1 MFYYIYY
8 NYSLLSDKNQR
19 EGSIKLPALFF
30 CSFVSLKTITT
41 MYKSIYFFGQSVFG
55 QLISLIDPS
64 IVSEASKACNS
75 DRYIK
80 KFKTKDHLISMLFC
94 TLAKCTSLREV
105 SGAMLGLSG
114 KTKHFQLDHIPKKS
128 TLGDSNQRRE
138 ADVFGVIYNKLFTKY
153 GDIISDSR
161 IKDVINKQLEI
172 FDSTTISL
180 FNDILKCVGRKPK
193 SGKRKGGIKV
203 HTVINVDETVPKM
216 VWFTHSATNDHVLLN
231 KLKMDANTIY
241 VFDKGYNDYKA
252 FQRFSDNQTG
262 FVTRI
267 KDNAVYEPVCKNE
280 IGEHIHSGVIEDE
293 IIEVTVKNDE
303 STCKLKLRKVRFHD
317 REQKRE
323 FEFLTNLFEMRADL
337 VAAIYK
343 LRWQIE
349 LLFKQLK
356 QNFPLKYFLGD
367 NENAIKIQIY
377 CALIANLLM
386 TVIQKKLK
394 RSWAFS
400 NLVSF
405 CKIHLF
411 NYIHLT
417 NFLEN
422 PDKDWQKTVYNEEQ
436 LSLF

>member
-1 MFYYIYY
+1 MSKTTFY
-8 NYSLLSDKNQR
+8 
-19 EGSIKLPALFF
+19 
-30 CSFVSLKTITT
+30 
-41 MYKSIYFFGQSVFG
+41 FGQSVFG
-55 QLISLIDPS
+55 QLISLIEPS
-64 IVSEASKACNS
+64 IISMASQYCNS
-75 DRYIK
+75 DRYVK

-94 TLAKCTSLREV
+94 SFAKCTSLREV

-114 KTKHFQLDHIPKKS
+114 KTKHFQLEHIPKKS
-128 TLGDSNQRRE
+128 TLGDANQRRD
-138 ADVFGVIYNKLFTKY
+138 ADVFGFIYNQLLLKY
-153 GDIISDSR
+153 GHFISDSR
-161 IKDVINKQLEI
+161 IKDVIKKQIEI

-180 FNDILKCVGRKPK
+180 YNDVMKCVGREPK
-193 SGKRKGGIKV
+193 NGKRKGGIKV
-203 HTVINVDETVPKM
+203 HTVINVDETVPKF
-216 VWFTHSATNDHVLLN
+216 VWFTPATTHDHVLLN
-231 KLKMDANTIY
+231 KLKMGSNTIY

-252 FQRFSDNQTG
+252 FQKFCENETG

-267 KDNAVYEPVCKNE
+267 KDNAVYESICQNE
-280 IGEHIHSGVIEDE
+280 IEEHIHSGVLEDE
-293 IIEVTVKNDE
+293 IIEVTVYDLAIKN
-303 STCKLKLRKVRFHD
+303 KLKLRKIRFYD
-317 REQKRE
+317 RELKRE
-323 FEFLTNLFEMRADL
+323 FEFLTNLFEMRPDL
-337 VAAIYK
+337 VAAIYR

-349 LLFKQLK
+349 LLYRQLK

-411 NYIHLT
+411 NYIHLI

-422 PDKDWQKTVYNEEQ
+422 PDRDWQKTIRIEDQ
-436 LSLF
+436 LLLF

>member
-1 MFYYIYY
+1 M
-8 NYSLLSDKNQR
+8 N
-19 EGSIKLPALFF
+19 
-30 CSFVSLKTITT
+30 KTTH
-41 MYKSIYFFGQSVFG
+41 FFGQSVFG
-55 QLISLIDPS
+55 QLISLIES
-64 IVSEASKACNS
+64 NTIYKATKNCQS
-75 DRYIK
+75 DRYVK

-94 TLAKCTSLREV
+94 AFAKCTSLREV

-128 TLGDSNQRRE
+128 TLGDANQRRE
-138 ADVFGVIYNKLFTKY
+138 AEVFGIIYNELFRQY
-153 GDIISDSR
+153 GYIFSDSR
-161 IKDVINKQLEI
+161 IKDVINKQIEI

-180 FNDILKCVGRKPK
+180 FKDILKCVGRKPK
-193 SGKRKGGIKV
+193 NGKRKGGIKV
-203 HTVINVDETVPKM
+203 HTVINVDEIIPKL
-216 VWFTHSATNDHVLLN
+216 VWFTHSATHDHVLLS
-231 KLKMDANTIY
+231 KLKMDSNIIY

-267 KDNAVYEPVCKNE
+267 KDNAVYDTVFQNE
-280 IGEHIHSGVIEDE
+280 IEEHIHSGVLEDE
-293 IIEVTVKNDE
+293 IIELSVKDRDNT
-303 STCKLKLRKVRFHD
+303 SKLKLRKIQFYD
-317 REQKRE
+317 RVLKRE

-411 NYIHLT
+411 NYIHLLK
-417 NFLEN
+417 FLEN
-422 PDKDWQKTVYNEEQ
+422 PDKDWQKTLYNQEQ
-436 LSLF
+436 FSLF

>member
-1 MFYYIYY
+1 M
-8 NYSLLSDKNQR
+8 DKT
-19 EGSIKLPALFF
+19 KH
-30 CSFVSLKTITT
+30 
-41 MYKSIYFFGQSVFG
+41 FFGTSVFG
-55 QLISLIDPS
+55 QLISLIDNNFIS
-64 IVSEASKACNS
+64 SSTKECKS
-75 DRYIK
+75 DRYVK
-80 KFKTKDHLISMLFC
+80 KFTTKDHLISMLFSSF
-94 TLAKCTSLREV
+94 AKCTSLREV

-114 KTKHFQLDHIPKKS
+114 KTKHFQLNHIPRKS
-128 TLGDSNQRRE
+128 TLGDANKRRDV
-138 ADVFGVIYNKLFTKY
+138 DVFGKIYQKLLVKY
-153 GDIISDSR
+153 NHVFSDSR
-161 IKDVINKQLEI
+161 VKDVINKQIEI

-180 FNDILKCVGRKPK
+180 FKDILKCVGRHAEN
-193 SGKRKGGIKV
+193 GKKKGGIKV
-203 HTVINVDETVPKM
+203 HTVINVDECVPKFI
-216 VWFTHSATNDHVLLN
+216 WFTEAAKHDHILLH

-252 FQRFSDNQTG
+252 FRLFCENKTG

-267 KDNAVYEPVCKNE
+267 KDNAVYDSIEEKDIE
-280 IGEHIHSGVIEDE
+280 DHIHSGVLQDE
-293 IIEVTVKNDE
+293 IIEITVKDKDKT
-303 STCKLKLRKVRFHD
+303 SKLKLRKIRFYD
-317 REQKRE
+317 RVLKRE
-323 FEFLTNLFEMRADL
+323 FEFLTNLFEMRPDL

-411 NYIHLT
+411 NYIHLLQ
-417 NFLEN
+417 FLEN
-422 PDKDWQKTVYNEEQ
+422 PDKDWQQQEPNDFQYN
-436 LSLF
+436 LF

>member
-1 MFYYIYY
+1 M
-8 NYSLLSDKNQR
+8 NKNT
-19 EGSIKLPALFF
+19 F
-30 CSFVSLKTITT
+30 
-41 MYKSIYFFGQSVFG
+41 FFGQSVFG
-55 QLISLIDPS
+55 QLISLIETT
-64 IVSEASKACNS
+64 IISKATKTCES

-94 TLAKCTSLREV
+94 VFAKCTSLREV

-128 TLGDSNQRRE
+128 TLGDANQRRKS
-138 ADVFGVIYNKLFTKY
+138 DVFGIIYNELLRKY
-153 GDIISDSR
+153 GHHISDSR
-161 IKDVINKQLEI
+161 IKDVINKQIEI

-180 FNDILKCVGRKPK
+180 FKDILKCVGRKPK
-193 SGKRKGGIKV
+193 NGKRKGGIKV
-203 HTVINVDETVPKM
+203 HTIINVDETVPKM
-216 VWFTHSATNDHVLLN
+216 VWFTHSASNDHVLLS

-252 FQRFSDNQTG
+252 FLKFSNNNTG

-267 KDNAVYEPVCKNE
+267 KDNAVYETVIQNE
-280 IGEHIHSGVIEDE
+280 IEDHIHSGVLEDE
-293 IIEVTVKNDE
+293 IIELTVKDGD
-303 STCKLKLRKVRFHD
+303 SVSKLKLRKIRFYD
-317 REQKRE
+317 RELKRE
-323 FEFLTNLFEMRADL
+323 FEFITNLFEMRADL

-386 TVIQKKLK
+386 TVIQKQLK

-411 NYIHLT
+411 NYIHLLR
-417 NFLEN
+417 FLEN
-422 PDKDWQKTVYNEEQ
+422 PDKDWQKLFNFEEQ
-436 LSLF
+436 FTLF

>member
-1 MFYYIYY
+1 M
-8 NYSLLSDKNQR
+8 DK
-19 EGSIKLPALFF
+19 
-30 CSFVSLKTITT
+30 TT
-41 MYKSIYFFGQSVFG
+41 HFFGSSVFG
-55 QLISLIDPS
+55 QLISLIEPNIITKSAKD
-64 IVSEASKACNS
+64 CNS

-94 TLAKCTSLREV
+94 SFAKCTSLREV

-114 KTKHFQLDHIPKKS
+114 KTKHFQLNHIPKRS
-128 TLGDSNQRRE
+128 TLGDANQRRDPE
-138 ADVFGVIYNKLFTKY
+138 VFGKIYNGLLVQY
-153 GDIISDSR
+153 GHIFSDSR
-161 IKDVINKQLEI
+161 IKDVINKQIEI

-180 FNDILKCVGRKPK
+180 FKDILKCVGRNPEDGRK
-193 SGKRKGGIKV
+193 KGGIKV
-203 HTVINVDETVPKM
+203 HTVINVDETVPKL
-216 VWFTHSATNDHVLLN
+216 VWFTEAAKNDHILLE
-231 KLKMDANTIY
+231 KLKMDPSTIY

-252 FQRFSDNQTG
+252 FKRFSENQTG

-267 KDNAVYEPVCKNE
+267 KDNAVYQTIHTNDLEECV
-280 IGEHIHSGVIEDE
+280 HSGVLEDQ
-293 IIEVTVKNDE
+293 IIEVTVKENSIE
-303 STCKLKLRKVRFHD
+303 SKLKLRKIKFYD
-317 REQKRE
+317 RVLKRE
-323 FEFLTNLFEMRADL
+323 FEFLTNLFEMRPDL
-337 VAAIYK
+337 VSAIYK

-394 RSWAFS
+394 KSWAFS

-411 NYIHLT
+411 NYIHLLK
-417 NFLEN
+417 FLEN
-422 PDKDWQKTVYNEEQ
+422 PDKDCQKTQKNTLQYN
-436 LSLF
+436 LF